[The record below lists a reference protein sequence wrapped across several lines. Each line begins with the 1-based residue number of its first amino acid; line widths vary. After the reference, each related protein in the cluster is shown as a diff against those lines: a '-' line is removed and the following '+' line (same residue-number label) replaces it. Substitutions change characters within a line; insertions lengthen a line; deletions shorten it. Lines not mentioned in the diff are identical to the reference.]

1 MVVNYEGVELDHGA
15 VGVEEGEDGG
25 AGNVTRDGGDDVE
38 GG

>member
-1 MVVNYEGVELDHGA
+1 MVVDYEGVELDHGA

-25 AGNVTRDGGDDVE
+25 AGDVGGDGGDDVE